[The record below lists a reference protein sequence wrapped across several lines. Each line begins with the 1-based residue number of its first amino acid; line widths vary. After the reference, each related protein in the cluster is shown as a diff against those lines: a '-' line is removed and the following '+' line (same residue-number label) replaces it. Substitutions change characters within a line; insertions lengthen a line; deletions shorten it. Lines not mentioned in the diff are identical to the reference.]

1 MNPET
6 ILGSFRTVLGAKL
19 LEDRTIE
26 RQVGTINP
34 KPVYD
39 LWVVVDRDTL
49 HDAVAHLCEDFNP
62 HLAVISG
69 DDLGSDLALNYHF
82 TAGWGERYGEVT
94 FTIRTLVP
102 KNDLRI
108 PTITDLLPGA
118 QTSEREKREFFG
130 IEIDGIPDAR
140 NLFLPEDMTI
150 HPWRKDLEEETKGS
164 VKRLVK
170 WEERDE

>member
-49 HDAVAHLCEDFNP
+49 HDAVAHLC
-62 HLAVISG
+62 
-69 DDLGSDLALNYHF
+69 
-82 TAGWGERYGEVT
+82 
-94 FTIRTLVP
+94 
-102 KNDLRI
+102 
-108 PTITDLLPGA
+108 
-118 QTSEREKREFFG
+118 
-130 IEIDGIPDAR
+130 
-140 NLFLPEDMTI
+140 
-150 HPWRKDLEEETKGS
+150 
-164 VKRLVK
+164 
-170 WEERDE
+170 